1 MMNMFNNVLNNMF
14 NNFNNYLLHAKISL
28 KQTINNLFLISKQNQ
43 HKFIVNYHQLQYM
56 IINNNYIFQIM

>member
-28 KQTINNLFLISKQNQ
+28 KQTINNLFLISKQN
-43 HKFIVNYHQLQYM
+43 
-56 IINNNYIFQIM
+56 